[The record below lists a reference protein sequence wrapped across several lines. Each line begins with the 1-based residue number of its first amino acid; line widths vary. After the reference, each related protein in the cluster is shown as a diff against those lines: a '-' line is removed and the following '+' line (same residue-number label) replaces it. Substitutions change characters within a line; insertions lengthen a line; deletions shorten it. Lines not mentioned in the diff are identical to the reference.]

1 MKLHSNQTTLQKST
15 WKGVILALLLL
26 GAVLALSGCAEP
38 PAISAVEPTPTTFE
52 PEPTDIPAPPP
63 GPTPAALDF
72 PLPPPATVGMEEEA
86 VDDQAC
92 IDCHTDEDI
101 LKALAEPEGESEETL
116 SEGEG

>member
-1 MKLHSNQTTLQKST
+1 ML
-15 WKGVILALLLL
+15 LALLLL

-38 PAISAVEPTPTTFE
+38 PAISAVEPTPTSFA
-52 PEPTDIPAPPP
+52 PEPTDIPAPTP

-72 PLPPPATVGMEEEA
+72 PLPPPETVEMEGEA
-86 VDDQAC
+86 ADDQAC
-92 IDCHTDEDI
+92 IDCHTDEEV

>member
-63 GPTPAALDF
+63 GPTPAALNF
-72 PLPPPATVGMEEEA
+72 PLPPQGEA
-86 VDDQAC
+86 EIEAPPDDGAC
-92 IDCHTDEDI
+92 IDCHTNQDI
-101 LKALAEPEGESEETL
+101 LMALAETENESEENL